1 MNFDW
6 SMFASVLNFA
16 WLDSWKNFLFSHI
29 FEISLLIRYRIS
41 SYSFLNIEIVANS
54 NSCRTI
60 SIFLPIKLN
69 FCCGNYSREE
79 TIEERKLCEEIQ

>member
-6 SMFASVLNFA
+6 SIFASVLNFA
-16 WLDSWKNFLFSHI
+16 WLDSWENFLFSHI
-29 FEISLLIRYRIS
+29 FEVSLLIRYRIS
-41 SYSFLNIEIVANS
+41 SYSFLNMEIVANS
-54 NSCRTI
+54 NNCRTI

-79 TIEERKLCEEIQ
+79 TIQERKLCEEIQ